1 MGWNESFTSVGLKE
15 GGKETSACSSFLL
28 QPEGN
33 RCARVGCV
41 WKCVLGACV
50 RAPAGAVVAAGA
62 GAGAAAAVV
71 EVVVVLVVV
80 LAAGREV

>member
-1 MGWNESFTSVGLKE
+1 MDWNESFTSIGLKE

-33 RCARVGCV
+33 RCVRVGCV

-50 RAPAGAVVAAGA
+50 CAPAGAVVVA
-62 GAGAAAAVV
+62 AGAAAAAVV
-71 EVVVVLVVV
+71 
-80 LAAGREV
+80 AAGREV